1 MALNQWSIPSNSG
14 RNHILFQVTHCDEIG
29 EFEYAVELHGM
40 SCDPD
45 RSLTSPTGAAENFHI
60 RLYSVPISRSVC
72 GELLDRLQQWL
83 DKQDPFV
90 VALATGPEHKMELE
104 VGPRDDL
111 LTNSEK
117 PALTIL
123 HNAPSCRF
131 EVYFVVDPTCIL
143 QAAEQLQQVLAN
155 HPS

>member
-14 RNHILFQVTHCDEIG
+14 RYHVQFEVTHCDETG
-29 EFEYAVELHGM
+29 DFEYAVELCGM
-40 SCDPD
+40 YVDPD
-45 RSLTSPTGAAENFHI
+45 RSLASSTGAAKIFQI
-60 RLYSVPISRSVC
+60 RLYSVPICRLASE
-72 GELLDRLQQWL
+72 ELLDRLQQWL
-83 DKQDPFV
+83 DKYDPFV
-90 VALATGPEHKMELE
+90 VALATGPTHKMELE
-104 VGPRDDL
+104 VAPRDDL
-111 LTNSEK
+111 LTSTDK

-123 HNAPSCRF
+123 HNAAYCRF